1 MRQTLE
7 KEKLDITKSVPIN
20 STNSTEKVKRMD
32 IVLSDKEVRVL
43 GSLIEKELSTPD
55 YYPLS
60 INALTNACNQKS
72 SRDPVVS
79 YVDQSVEGIVDDL
92 AQKDLVHK
100 SRVGRVPK
108 VEERFTHTHKL
119 IPRESAVLCVLLLRG
134 PQTGGEIKA
143 RTARLCTFESLDE
156 VHETVGRLEEYG
168 FVGCL
173 PRQPGHKESRYI
185 HLLCGEPEIDKE
197 ETAPAREHSDP
208 AESERIEKVEKDIQT
223 LGIDLAEL
231 KREFQ
236 EFKKQFD

>member
-1 MRQTLE
+1 
-7 KEKLDITKSVPIN
+7 
-20 STNSTEKVKRMD
+20 MD
-32 IVLSDKEVRVL
+32 ILLNDKEVRVL

-79 YVDQSVEGIVDDL
+79 YSEQTVEGIVDEL

-108 VEERFTHTHKL
+108 VEERFTHAHNL
-119 IPRESAVLCVLLLRG
+119 VPRESAVLCVLLLRG
-134 PQTGGEIKA
+134 PQTVGEIKG
-143 RTARLCTFESLDE
+143 RTARLCKFESLDE
-156 VHETVGRLEEYG
+156 VHETLGHLEEYG

-173 PRQPGHKESRYI
+173 PRQPGRKESRYI
-185 HLLCGEPEIDKE
+185 HLLSGALEIDKE
-197 ETAPAREHSDP
+197 ETAPAAGHGVP
-208 AESERIEKVEKDIQT
+208 VESERIEKLEQDIQT
-223 LGIDLAEL
+223 LRNDLVEL

>member
-1 MRQTLE
+1 
-7 KEKLDITKSVPIN
+7 
-20 STNSTEKVKRMD
+20 MD
-32 IVLSDKEVRVL
+32 IVLSDEEVRVL

-60 INALTNACNQKS
+60 VNALTNACNQKS

-79 YVDQSVEGIVDDL
+79 YVEQTVEGIVDDL

-108 VEERFTHTHKL
+108 VEERFTHAHNL
-119 IPRESAVLCVLLLRG
+119 VPRESAVLCVLLLRG
-134 PQTGGEIKA
+134 PQTGGEIKG
-143 RTARLCTFESLDE
+143 RTARLCKFESLDE
-156 VHETVGRLEEYG
+156 VHETLGRLEEYG

-173 PRQPGHKESRYI
+173 PRQPGRKESRYI

-197 ETAPAREHSDP
+197 ETAPAAGHGVP
-208 AESERIEKVEKDIQT
+208 VESERIEKVEQDIQT
-223 LGIDLAEL
+223 LRNDLAEL
-231 KREFQ
+231 RREFQ